1 MTRLWKPQKVSFWY
15 LIPVALVLHG
25 LVLSTPIR
33 LEESPKE
40 KPQTAPV
47 KMQKLASPKVA
58 ASPSSSPTATS
69 QTPIQPPVPQPIQ
82 PTIQQSVP
90 QLIQSPIQQSV
101 PQPTVPQPS
110 VPQPVLPPVQQPPA
124 KTPDIFQIQGATTCD
139 RVKDCYA
146 STESNGRLISQTLK
160 EKLESQGYTLTAI
173 DLDEETGMKIYRLF
187 QNGQPKDYLHIIW
200 TDKGTRSLRLSEPET
215 NYDQLLLKAK
225 F

>member
-58 ASPSSSPTATS
+58 TSPSSSPTATS

-101 PQPTVPQPS
+101 PQPT

>member
-25 LVLSTPIR
+25 LVLSTPIS

-90 QLIQSPIQQSV
+90 QLIQSPIQQS
-101 PQPTVPQPS
+101 VPQPS

>member
-90 QLIQSPIQQSV
+90 QLIQSPIQQS
-101 PQPTVPQPS
+101 VPQPS

>member
-58 ASPSSSPTATS
+58 ASPSLSPTATS

-101 PQPTVPQPS
+101 PQPT

>member
-58 ASPSSSPTATS
+58 ASPSLLPTATS

-101 PQPTVPQPS
+101 PQPT

>member
-25 LVLSTPIR
+25 LVLSTPIS

-58 ASPSSSPTATS
+58 TSPSSSPTATS

-101 PQPTVPQPS
+101 PQPTVPQPLL
-110 VPQPVLPPVQQPPA
+110 PPVVPPVQQPPA